1 MSPKK
6 VIPEAKAPELDMTRE
21 LLADPRD
28 PRSAECWPCFKN
40 HNGCVKGSNKYGAW
54 TLCSVCNLKMSYIP
68 RMGCPGKYM
77 EKVDHSHVKKALSKL
92 QSDLNGMKPNHLL
105 VKTAVDF
112 VAIQEKYDLEV
123 KGIKEA
129 PASSTTPQ
137 SSQDLLA
144 ALTPEERLT
153 LESRVQRAHQPE
165 PSEISMNPN
174 DEWEISG
181 N

>member
-1 MSPKK
+1 MP
-6 VIPEAKAPELDMTRE
+6 RE
-21 LLADPRD
+21 V
-28 PRSAECWPCFKN
+28 
-40 HNGCVKGSNKYGAW
+40 H
-54 TLCSVCNLKMSYIP
+54 
-68 RMGCPGKYM
+68 GKCG
-77 EKVDHSHVKKALSKL
+77 HSHVKKALSKL